1 MSAGTAVA
9 FPIVVDA
16 TSCVYSCFV
25 LVFTNFFKFT
35 SINIIHFYI
44 RISRNHLKKDT
55 VITFSDNNCVLF

>member
-9 FPIVVDA
+9 FPIVADA

-35 SINIIHFYI
+35 SI
-44 RISRNHLKKDT
+44 SRNHPKKGH
-55 VITFSDNNCVLF
+55 SHYLFR